1 MLAFCR
7 QALWGA
13 VGLTLCA
20 MAAPAALAQDAATPP
35 QAQDQAQAQDAAG
48 AQPEKQIG
56 KRLTLQDLN
65 PGATQDEMPDPLAF
79 RNYACGSNG
88 GPPLRKLSGWSDY
101 KLCKPDENGLYEV
114 YFEYDNEAEYIL
126 RALDNPSATRYAG
139 TTEQGFPI
147 VASALFSEDGVL
159 RGLRMVT
166 DPRVGYIDDQFF
178 DLTDL
183 RSRNDFY
190 LLGPFVGGQVGI
202 NPAKDCVSRPL
213 GQGESEV
220 GNTYIKLDCERIHN
234 GLRYILKTRYFRKP
248 GQYARDPATGQMTQG
263 QFESSTV
270 FEEYQIGY
278 GPGPVIETA
287 PAAEA
292 GKQ

>member
-1 MLAFCR
+1 M
-7 QALWGA
+7 
-13 VGLTLCA
+13 
-20 MAAPAALAQDAATPP
+20 PAALAQQAAAPP
-35 QAQDQAQAQDAAG
+35 QAQADNPPK
-48 AQPEKQIG
+48 PEYG
-56 KRLTLQDLN
+56 ERMTLQDLK
-65 PGATQDEMPDPLAF
+65 PGATLEQMPDWLAF

-88 GPPLRKLSGWSDY
+88 GPPLRKLTGWSDF
-101 KLCKPDENGLYEV
+101 KLCKPDANGLYEV

-126 RALDNPSATRYAG
+126 RAFDNPSATRYAG

-190 LLGPFVGGQVGI
+190 LLGPFVGGQVGLD
-202 NPAKDCVSRPL
+202 ATKDCVKRPL
-213 GQGESEV
+213 GPGESEV
-220 GNTYIKLDCERIHN
+220 GNQTYVKLDCETVHD

-248 GQYARDPATGQMTQG
+248 GQYARDPQTGAITKG
-263 QFESSTV
+263 QYESSTV
-270 FEEYQIGY
+270 FEEYQVGY
-278 GPGPVIETA
+278 GPPEPVNKPEATNGTE
-287 PAAEA
+287 PVAAA
-292 GKQ
+292 GK

>member
-7 QALWGA
+7 KALWATIGIS
-13 VGLTLCA
+13 LCA
-20 MAAPAALAQDAATPP
+20 LAMPAALAQQAAAPP
-35 QAQDQAQAQDAAG
+35 QAKADNPDK
-48 AQPEKQIG
+48 PEYG
-56 KRLTLQDLN
+56 ERMTLQDLN
-65 PGATQDEMPDPLAF
+65 PGATLEQMPDWLAF

-88 GPPLRKLSGWSDY
+88 GPPLRKLTGWSDF
-101 KLCKPDENGLYEV
+101 KLCKPDANGLYEV

-126 RALDNPSATRYAG
+126 RAFDNPSATRYAG

-190 LLGPFVGGQVGI
+190 LLGPFVGGQVGLD
-202 NPAKDCVSRPL
+202 ATKDCVKRPL
-213 GQGESEV
+213 GPGESEV
-220 GNTYIKLDCERIHN
+220 GNQTYVKLDCETVHD

-248 GQYARDPATGQMTQG
+248 GQYARDPQTGAITKG
-263 QFESSTV
+263 QYESSTV
-270 FEEYQIGY
+270 FEEYQVGY
-278 GPGPVIETA
+278 GPPEPVNKPEATNGTE
-287 PAAEA
+287 PVAAA
-292 GKQ
+292 GK

>member
-7 QALWGA
+7 KALWA
-13 VGLTLCA
+13 TIGLSLCA
-20 MAAPAALAQDAATPP
+20 LAMPAALAQQAAAPP
-35 QAQDQAQAQDAAG
+35 QAQADNPPK
-48 AQPEKQIG
+48 PEYG
-56 KRLTLQDLN
+56 ERMTLQDLK
-65 PGATQDEMPDPLAF
+65 PGATLEQMPDWLAF

-88 GPPLRKLSGWSDY
+88 GPPLRKLTGWSDF
-101 KLCKPDENGLYEV
+101 KLCKPDANGLYEV

-126 RALDNPSATRYAG
+126 RAFDNPSATRYAG

-190 LLGPFVGGQVGI
+190 LLGPFVGGQVGLD
-202 NPAKDCVSRPL
+202 ATKDCVKRPL
-213 GQGESEV
+213 GPGESEV
-220 GNTYIKLDCERIHN
+220 GNQTYVKLDCETVHD

-248 GQYARDPATGQMTQG
+248 GQYARDPQTGAITKG
-263 QFESSTV
+263 QYESSTV
-270 FEEYQIGY
+270 FEEYQVGY
-278 GPGPVIETA
+278 GPPEPVNKPE
-287 PAAEA
+287 AADANAVPA
-292 GKQ
+292 GK

>member
-7 QALWGA
+7 KALWATIGIA
-13 VGLTLCA
+13 LCA
-20 MAAPAALAQDAATPP
+20 AMPAALAQDAPP
-35 QAQDQAQAQDAAG
+35 PPPAQADNPPKPQYG
-48 AQPEKQIG
+48 E
-56 KRLTLQDLN
+56 RMTLQDLK
-65 PGATQDEMPDPLAF
+65 PGATQDQMPDWLAF

-126 RALDNPSATRYAG
+126 RAFDNPSATRYAG

-190 LLGPFVGGQVGI
+190 LLGPFVGGQVGLD
-202 NPAKDCVSRPL
+202 ATKDCVKRPL
-213 GQGESEV
+213 GPGESEV
-220 GNTYIKLDCERIHN
+220 GNHTYVKLDCETVHD

-248 GQYARDPATGQMTQG
+248 GQYARDPQTGAMTQG

-270 FEEYQIGY
+270 FEEYQVGY
-278 GPGPVIETA
+278 GPSEPVNTPN
-287 PAAEA
+287 PADTNEVPA
-292 GKQ
+292 GK

>member
-7 QALWGA
+7 KALWA
-13 VGLTLCA
+13 TIGLSLCA
-20 MAAPAALAQDAATPP
+20 LAMPAALAQQAAAPP
-35 QAQDQAQAQDAAG
+35 QAQADNPPK
-48 AQPEKQIG
+48 PEYG
-56 KRLTLQDLN
+56 ERMTLQDLK
-65 PGATQDEMPDPLAF
+65 PGATLEQMPDWLAF

-88 GPPLRKLSGWSDY
+88 GPPLRKLTGWSDF
-101 KLCKPDENGLYEV
+101 KLCKPDANGLYEV

-126 RALDNPSATRYAG
+126 RAFDNPSATRYAG

-190 LLGPFVGGQVGI
+190 LLGPFVGGQVGLD
-202 NPAKDCVSRPL
+202 ATKDCVKRPL
-213 GQGESEV
+213 GPGESEV
-220 GNTYIKLDCERIHN
+220 GNQTYVKLDCETVHD

-248 GQYARDPATGQMTQG
+248 GQYARDPQTGAITKG
-263 QFESSTV
+263 QYESSTV
-270 FEEYQIGY
+270 FEEYQVGY
-278 GPGPVIETA
+278 GPPEPVNKPEAAKGTE
-287 PAAEA
+287 PAAAA
-292 GKQ
+292 GK